1 MSWLTTIPIIGE
13 VFKKLFDV
21 IGEVIEDKDE
31 ANRIRADLTKLINGI
46 EMDKF
51 AAQLAS
57 QTKVIVAEAQGE
69 EFGQGDLSEPTEVID
84 EGTPSMQAATEDV
97 LYVVRAGD
105 SLGALALRFYGDA
118 DLNGAIFKAN
128 RQVLDT
134 PESLRLG
141 MKLLIPAKS
150 GL

>member
-21 IGEVIEDKDE
+21 IGEVVEDKDE

-69 EFGQGDLSEPTEVID
+69 SWLQRNWRPGV
-84 EGTPSMQAATEDV
+84 M
-97 LYVVRAGD
+97 
-105 SLGALALRFYGDA
+105 
-118 DLNGAIFKAN
+118 AIFAIIIFI
-128 RQVLDT
+128 
-134 PESLRLG
+134 SCF
-141 MKLLIPAKS
+141 LIIFMN
-150 GL
+150 